1 MDKLVKP
8 SRLLALAL
16 LLAALIGIYVVSLYK
31 LQIVEGAAYSE
42 ASRNSVVSTRVVPA
56 ARGNIMDRYGRV
68 LVSNRTCNNL
78 LINSDELFA
87 LDDDDTW
94 DKANAAI
101 LELVNTVE
109 ACGDTYTD
117 ELPVT
122 KDSPFTYTEM
132 TDVQRARLQAFLENA
147 GLDQDASAVELMSYF
162 RTRYKIDNSYSARQ
176 MRIIAGIRYEI
187 NIRYIIPT
195 SDYVFAQDV
204 SIELITRLMENNVP
218 AFEVETSYVRE
229 YNTTAAAHLLGYIG
243 MMNEKEAEYYGDRGY
258 KFNAL
263 VGKDGV
269 EYAFEDYLHGVDGE
283 AKVTRTAS
291 GTITSTVYT
300 QEPQPGD
307 NVYLTIDLNLQE
319 AAERALDKSITAMND
334 ERRKQ
339 NEEIE
344 QYGGAE
350 EDIQQLI
357 DGGAVVAVK
366 VKTGEPLAIASW
378 PTYNLPTIM
387 EDYDEIVAAENAP
400 LFNRALNG
408 IYAPGS
414 TFKPCTA
421 IAALNE
427 GIISTTSTVTCEGKF
442 RKYED
447 AGYAPNCWIYP
458 GQHGPLTVTNAI
470 KVSCNYFFYTVGDF
484 LGIDRLSE
492 YALQFGL
499 GTSTGIELPEDTGHM
514 STQDL
519 KMELEG
525 LPWYNGDTIAAA
537 IGQSY
542 SQFTP
547 LQLAEYCAAVAN
559 GGTRHSAS
567 LLKAVRSYDYSEKVF
582 QRDEEVLNVVEA
594 PAEYYSAV
602 QEGMY
607 LVANNFEGSAYETF
621 GDYGYCHVAAK
632 TGTAQ
637 VGSKKTNTA
646 VFICYAP
653 YEDPEIAV
661 AVVVE
666 KGAAGKAVAGIAR
679 DVLDAYF
686 GLEAGSR
693 QIDAELTLLR

>member
-1 MDKLVKP
+1 
-8 SRLLALAL
+8 
-16 LLAALIGIYVVSLYK
+16 
-31 LQIVEGAAYSE
+31 
-42 ASRNSVVSTRVVPA
+42 
-56 ARGNIMDRYGRV
+56 
-68 LVSNRTCNNL
+68 
-78 LINSDELFA
+78 
-87 LDDDDTW
+87 
-94 DKANAAI
+94 
-101 LELVNTVE
+101 
-109 ACGDTYTD
+109 
-117 ELPVT
+117 
-122 KDSPFTYTEM
+122 
-132 TDVQRARLQAFLENA
+132 
-147 GLDQDASAVELMSYF
+147 
-162 RTRYKIDNSYSARQ
+162 
-176 MRIIAGIRYEI
+176 
-187 NIRYIIPT
+187 
-195 SDYVFAQDV
+195 
-204 SIELITRLMENNVP
+204 
-218 AFEVETSYVRE
+218 
-229 YNTTAAAHLLGYIG
+229 
-243 MMNEKEAEYYGDRGY
+243 
-258 KFNAL
+258 
-263 VGKDGV
+263 
-269 EYAFEDYLHGVDGE
+269 
-283 AKVTRTAS
+283 
-291 GTITSTVYT
+291 
-300 QEPQPGD
+300 
-307 NVYLTIDLNLQE
+307 
-319 AAERALDKSITAMND
+319 
-334 ERRKQ
+334 
-339 NEEIE
+339 
-344 QYGGAE
+344 
-350 EDIQQLI
+350 
-357 DGGAVVAVK
+357 
-366 VKTGEPLAIASW
+366 
-378 PTYNLPTIM
+378 M

-637 VGSKKTNTA
+637 VGSKKTDTA

-686 GLEAGSR
+686 GMEAGSR